1 MAVAIRPLRG
11 AALVKITIRRRTL
24 ILIFLVLIVVVV
36 GWGVSRRAAPPQI
49 PFVKVTRDTLT
60 STLTTNGKVEPIEW
74 ASARAER
81 QGVIRKVFVQRG
93 QQVAAGAPIVS
104 LDDSAAAA
112 ELATAEAQ
120 IAGARA
126 QERPLQQG
134 GSAAE
139 RTEID
144 NQLAKATLDLATAQ
158 RDLASSQRLFD
169 KQAGAKFEVDT
180 NKTRVAAL
188 EEAIRGLEKRRAALV
203 EPSQKQSA
211 QAKLEEAE
219 ASATLAR
226 HNLELSVIHAP
237 IGGTIYQFDQRVG
250 GFLNAGDVVASIG
263 RLEQVRV
270 TVYVD
275 EPDLG
280 RIGIGMPVA
289 ITWQAM
295 PGRVWKGIVEKLPT
309 QIVPLVTREVGE
321 VSCVI
326 ENPDRDLL
334 PGTNIDAEIQS
345 RVVKDALIIPKEV
358 LRRDSGQTGVYLL
371 GAGNRIEWRTVQIGI
386 SSLTKVQITQGL
398 RDNDAV
404 ALPTDKPIKA
414 GSKVEPVYQ

>member
-1 MAVAIRPLRG
+1 M
-11 AALVKITIRRRTL
+11 KITIRRRTL

-219 ASATLAR
+219 ASASLAR

-345 RVVKDALIIPKEV
+345 RVVKDALIVPKEV